1 MVAMRI
7 RVVALPAAPIL
18 VLDVVV
24 LLTLGGFLVPLFDM
38 APLLAIVF
46 FLLLRLFFFFLLPL
60 LPSWYALHVYFAAK
74 NEAGFTFS
82 PGVGTLSAF
91 LAVSFGVELAVGS
104 TAHPSTTGSPMGAV
118 GSEDFVADAA
128 TRISLATIE
137 TCALLHIV

>member
-60 LPSWYALHVYFAAK
+60 LPLWYALHVYFAAK
-74 NEAGFTFS
+74 NKAGFTFS
-82 PGVGTLSAF
+82 AGVGTLSAF
-91 LAVSFGVELAVGS
+91 LAVSLGWNWPWAVLLILLPPVLIWAPWAAKILLRTQQPGS
-104 TAHPSTTGSPMGAV
+104 T
-118 GSEDFVADAA
+118 
-128 TRISLATIE
+128 
-137 TCALLHIV
+137 